1 MPFGM
6 DHAIDRRPVTPCSA
20 AVRVARFDRHPM
32 QQHFERQ
39 ASTGPRSRGARAW
52 ALLPAM
58 LLTLVQAV
66 AAPTVSELA
75 RAERESGGQVTGVA
89 LPDTLVA
96 SPGAQPPLHA
106 TYRLTVAVDTP
117 PQRLSL
123 FVPGLLA
130 HARIRFNDH
139 LVDDRQDDPLAPSP
153 RSIDRIRLIDI
164 PVEFVRRGDNRL
176 EIEVAGRTR
185 VSLSP
190 VTVGPRAELAP
201 RYERRVLAMV
211 VGPAFVAVVIA
222 SLALCVLLLWARRR
236 DALYGYFGLGA
247 LGMALHNAWSVLP
260 SPPLPGVHN
269 GLWWTALYTFFVVML
284 VTFCLRFAG
293 WRWRRFE
300 RLLAALPLV
309 APPLLYAADAGGF
322 FFRTQEAWLL
332 GLVGI
337 AAVGLAA
344 VARYAANQ
352 RNTDGALLLLTAA
365 MSVAFAARDWVVD
378 WRGDDNN
385 PVFLVPYAG
394 LFFAVL
400 VAWMLIDRFV
410 AASRELEALNHELE
424 QRVQAKSAELVG
436 AVEEM
441 RAAKEGAEQAN
452 RAKTTFLAAASHDL
466 RQPVHALGLY
476 MAALVDDDLSAAQQD
491 LVQRMK
497 ASLGVLDTMFNALLD
512 ISRMDAG
519 AVVPRLRPFAPAP
532 LLHRLAD
539 EFAPQAAERD
549 LRLSVRV
556 ADMPA
561 GLHARSD
568 PVLVE
573 RIVRNL
579 LGNAVK
585 YTRSGGVLLSCRL
598 RRGPAPHWLI
608 EIWDTGPGI
617 AAADR
622 ERVFEE
628 FYQVGNPERDRL
640 AGLGLGLS
648 IVRRLTG
655 LLEHRLALVTRPGR
669 GSRFALELPCTDEA
683 LPRPS
688 AADRDGT
695 VAGLVVAVIDD
706 DPDVR
711 TGMQLLLARW
721 GCHVV
726 AGADAAEILQQL
738 RVAGSAPRAIVADY
752 RLRGGDTGIEA
763 IAALRAG
770 CGSAL
775 PALLVSGDSSPEQL
789 ALMQASGHACM
800 SKPLRP
806 ARLRSWLVGAATTQP
821 RVGAAEEELR

>member
-1 MPFGM
+1 MRPMRLVLRWACRVLSVLALGLQQ
-6 DHAIDRRPVTPCSA
+6 AGAAAPELPVTEL
-20 AVRVARFDRHPM
+20 RV
-32 QQHFERQ
+32 
-39 ASTGPRSRGARAW
+39 
-52 ALLPAM
+52 
-58 LLTLVQAV
+58 
-66 AAPTVSELA
+66 
-75 RAERESGGQVTGVA
+75 AERESGGAVVSVQ
-89 LPDTLVA
+89 LPDTLKAAPDAV
-96 SPGAQPPLHA
+96 PPLRA
-106 TYRLTVAVDTP
+106 TYRMTVALASP

-130 HARIRFNDH
+130 HARVRFNGH
-139 LVDDRQDDPLAPSP
+139 LVDDRQDAPAAAWP

-164 PVEFVRRGDNRL
+164 PVEFVRSGDNLL
-176 EIEVAGRTR
+176 ELEAAGRRT

-190 VTVGPRAELAP
+190 LTIGPRAALAP

-222 SLALCVLLLWARRR
+222 SLALCVLLLWVRRR

-260 SPPLPGVHN
+260 TSPLQGVHH
-269 GLWWTALYTFFVVML
+269 GIWWTALYTFFVVML
-284 VTFCLRFAG
+284 VTFCVRFAG

-300 RLLAALPLV
+300 RVLAALPLA
-309 APPLLYAADAGGF
+309 APLLLYAADAGGVF
-322 FFRTQEAWLL
+322 FTAQQAWLL
-332 GLVGI
+332 GLVAV

-344 VARYAANQ
+344 VARYAWTQ

-378 WRGDDNN
+378 WQGRDNN

-424 QRVQAKSAELVG
+424 ERVSAKGVQLVR
-436 AVEEM
+436 ALEDM
-441 RAAKEGAEQAN
+441 RAAKEGAEHAN

-476 MAALVDDDLSAAQQD
+476 MAALVDDDLSPAQQD
-491 LVQRMK
+491 LIQRMK
-497 ASLGVLDTMFNALLD
+497 ASLGALDTMFNALLD
-512 ISRMDAG
+512 MSRMDAG
-519 AVVPRLRPFAPAP
+519 AVIPRLRAFALAP
-532 LLHRLAD
+532 LLHRLAE
-539 EFAPQAAERD
+539 EFAAQAAD
-549 LRLSVRV
+549 GNLRLSVRM
-556 ADMPA
+556 APAPA
-561 GLHARSD
+561 GLHACSD

-585 YTRSGGVLLSCRL
+585 YTRDGGVLLSCRL
-598 RRGPAPHWLI
+598 RGSAAARHWLI
-608 EIWDTGPGI
+608 EVWDTGPGI

-622 ERVFEE
+622 ERVFDE

-655 LLEHRLALVTRPGR
+655 LLGHRLALFSQTGR
-669 GSRFALELPCTDEA
+669 GSRFLLELPCTDDEP
-683 LPRPS
+683 LQRV
-688 AADRDGT
+688 ADDGQGR

-711 TGMQLLLARW
+711 SGMHVLLERW
-721 GCHVV
+721 GCQVL
-726 AGADAAEILQQL
+726 AGADAAEVL
-738 RVAGSAPRAIVADY
+738 RLLRAPAWPHTAAAPQAIVADY
-752 RLRGGDTGIEA
+752 RLRGGRTGIEA
-763 IAALRAG
+763 IAALRAA
-770 CGSAL
+770 CGSTL

-789 ALMQASGHACM
+789 ALMQASGFACM
-800 SKPLRP
+800 SKPVRP
-806 ARLRSWLVGAATTQP
+806 ARLRGWLVGAAAAAVDDGAP
-821 RVGAAEEELR
+821 PVGMLDEEMR